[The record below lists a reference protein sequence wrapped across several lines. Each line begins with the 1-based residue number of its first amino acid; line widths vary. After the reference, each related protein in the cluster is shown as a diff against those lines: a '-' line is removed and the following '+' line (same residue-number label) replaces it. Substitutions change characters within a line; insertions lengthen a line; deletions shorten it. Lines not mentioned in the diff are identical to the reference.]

1 MTEDRKELSEIL
13 LGNTK
18 QSSNGKKAVL
28 IVIASIVIIA
38 VVAFGMWKL
47 LGSKE
52 EKVAK
57 PSSIVDT
64 DIMKPATKDFGDD
77 FGMGNNPSSNDFGSL
92 DFANTPL
99 QPQDL
104 GFGLENDGA
113 NDANNGFG
121 LQDDINSA
129 NAGNSIDDALK
140 AIEDS
145 IKSEPQK
152 PAQTAKEPAKPSAPA
167 ATKDSA
173 KEPAKS
179 TPKAESKPD
188 SKIDSKPAA
197 KEPAKP
203 SAPAQSTAKDSAKE
217 PAKPA
222 PKADSSKDSAK
233 DSGKLAQAHAPA
245 QNTPAQSAS
254 TQAPAP
260 ASTSSAQT
268 TARNGSAPTQ
278 GFYWQVGAFEKEPN
292 AEFMALIKKYPYR
305 IQHTKIDN
313 IPTTRYLIGPYASR
327 PQAPNREEI
336 ANIFKE
342 NPTPVEIQ

>member
-28 IVIASIVIIA
+28 IVIASIVIIV

-57 PSSIVDT
+57 PSNIVDT
-64 DIMKPATKDFGDD
+64 DIMKPAEKDFGND
-77 FGMGNNPSSNDFGSL
+77 FGNFGNLDNLNSPGSNDFGSL
-92 DFANTPL
+92 DFGNTPL
-99 QPQDL
+99 QSQDL
-104 GFGLENDGA
+104 GFGLDSDGM
-113 NDANNGFG
+113 DANNS
-121 LQDDINSA
+121 LAQDEST
-129 NAGNSIDDALK
+129 NASNSIDDALK

-152 PAQTAKEPAKPSAPA
+152 PAQTTKEPAKPSAPA

-173 KEPAKS
+173 KEPAKPA
-179 TPKAESKPD
+179 PKAESKPD

-197 KEPAKP
+197 AKEPTKP
-203 SAPAQSTAKDSAKE
+203 STPAQSAAKDSAKE
-217 PAKPA
+217 PTKPA
-222 PKADSSKDSAK
+222 PKPESKP
-233 DSGKLAQAHAPA
+233 AQASAPSN
-245 QNTPAQSAS
+245 QAS
-254 TQAPAP
+254 AP

-268 TARNGSAPTQ
+268 TAARNGSAPTQ